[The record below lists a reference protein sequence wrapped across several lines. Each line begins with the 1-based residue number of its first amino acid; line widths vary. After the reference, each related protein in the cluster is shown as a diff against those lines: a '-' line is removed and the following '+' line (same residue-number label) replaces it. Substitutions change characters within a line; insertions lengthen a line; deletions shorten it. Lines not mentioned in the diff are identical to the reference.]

1 MWLLVQKVVSPFTSM
16 VTRPLYPTISRCPC
30 ILNKLLSYFFR
41 HSYLFKL
48 SCKVTK
54 KFSKQREKSR
64 QNFDDSLHTYTK
76 SLKNDRNDDDGVV
89 DMSQIHRRVYTD
101 EQDLPVSKVP

>member
-1 MWLLVQKVVSPFTSM
+1 MQSYEK
-16 VTRPLYPTISRCPC
+16 
-30 ILNKLLSYFFR
+30 ILK
-41 HSYLFKL
+41 
-48 SCKVTK
+48 TK
-54 KFSKQREKSR
+54 RKSR